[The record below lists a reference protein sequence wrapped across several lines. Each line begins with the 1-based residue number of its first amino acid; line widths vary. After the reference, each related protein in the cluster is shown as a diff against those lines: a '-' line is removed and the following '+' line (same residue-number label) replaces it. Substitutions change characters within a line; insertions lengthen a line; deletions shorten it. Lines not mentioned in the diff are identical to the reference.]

1 MAIAPLLNGS
11 QDPTVPLFCTRLVVS
26 FVFATI
32 FVYTPEVY
40 PTSMRAMG
48 VGIASLFSRAGG
60 FASPFV
66 SQQLL
71 QSAGLG
77 SVAGLYLTVFL
88 ISSISASLLPL
99 DTKGKKMK
107 ETLEE
112 TKLSMQ
118 LSEYSNSNGKRT
130 DPQDANKD
138 AVKVPKS

>member
-1 MAIAPLLNGS
+1 MAPLLHNS
-11 QDPTVPLFCTRLVVS
+11 QDPTISLFFTRLMVS

-71 QSAGLG
+71 QSAGIG
-77 SVAGLYLTVFL
+77 SVAGLYMVVFVA
-88 ISSISASLLPL
+88 SSISASLLPL
-99 DTKGKKMK
+99 ETKGKKMQ
-107 ETLEE
+107 ETIEE

-118 LSEYSNSNGKRT
+118 LNGNSSLKNKRAGL
-130 DPQDANKD
+130 QDTSKD
-138 AVKVPKS
+138 TSTIPKS